1 MSHHRQLE
9 HRLAAIAARCRTT
22 PAELRDIVERLAG
35 AVAEDRDAVRDELQ
49 RRYSPA
55 AVAQGAALAAQVVA
69 ALNAAEGDEFAVI
82 GHTDHD
88 LGEDEDAAP

>member
-1 MSHHRQLE
+1 MNHRPLE
-9 HRLAAIAARCRTT
+9 RRLDSLAARCRVT
-22 PAELRDIVERLAG
+22 PAELRDIIERLAG
-35 AVAEDRDAVRDELQ
+35 AIAEDRDAVHDELQ